1 MRADRNENAC
11 CASRNCRNKSC
22 FALLTIR
29 KEVTHRIPVNAFR
42 LQAYRPWKITVVSV
56 HSAKQLDPEPA
67 LPDRSVADGQRSAEE
82 KATWTVQNHQRR
94 QQTGL
99 PGSGC
104 QGCRSLH
111 KYRGIVYSSQKIRQS
126 DVPEDSI
133 ISALPDIQSRLC
145 NFQR

>member
-1 MRADRNENAC
+1 MKADRNENAC

-29 KEVTHRIPVNAFR
+29 IEITHRIPVNAFR
-42 LQAYRPWKITVVSV
+42 LQADRPWKIAVVSV
-56 HSAKQLDPEPA
+56 HSAKQQITGL
-67 LPDRSVADGQRSAEE
+67 LCQTGQRLTDSGQLRR
-82 KATWTVQNHQRR
+82 KQHGQFKIHQRR

-111 KYRGIVYSSQKIRQS
+111 KYQGIVCSSQKIRQS

-133 ISALPDIQSRLC
+133 ISALPDIQSRLH